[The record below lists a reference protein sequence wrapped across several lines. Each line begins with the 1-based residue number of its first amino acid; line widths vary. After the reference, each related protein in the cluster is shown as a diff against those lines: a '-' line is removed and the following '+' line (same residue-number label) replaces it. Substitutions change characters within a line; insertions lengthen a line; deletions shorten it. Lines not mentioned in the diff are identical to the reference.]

1 MSRDFLI
8 SFSSKT
14 NLEIA
19 HRKLSELSD
28 QVGERL
34 FGLLDIREKEMSIFA
49 TLTYSHSIDNKF
61 FSIGDKKNYL
71 KNHLNFVAMKNGEHS
86 SKGFCLTNAGIKPKS
101 SEMSIWDL
109 SNFISKKINS

>member
-1 MSRDFLI
+1 MD
-8 SFSSKT
+8 SKT
-14 NLEIA
+14 FEQQIQSLYNDMARYRKTIA
-19 HRKLSELSD
+19 QYEYLMSHRGY
-28 QVGERL
+28 V
-34 FGLLDIREKEMSIFA
+34 FA